1 MLDINLI
8 VSKNIMDLMK
18 KSNTS
23 RNDLAKVIGVSE
35 QIMGNILDGTR
46 LVSVAEL
53 RTIADYYH
61 ITVDELMQNS
71 ENDGGVDVVRAFM
84 GKVST
89 ESAKEAIRI
98 ADELADMIIFHAKVR
113 VNAKTMSQPWEIW

>member
-113 VNAKTMSQPWEIW
+113 VNAKTMSQPWEI